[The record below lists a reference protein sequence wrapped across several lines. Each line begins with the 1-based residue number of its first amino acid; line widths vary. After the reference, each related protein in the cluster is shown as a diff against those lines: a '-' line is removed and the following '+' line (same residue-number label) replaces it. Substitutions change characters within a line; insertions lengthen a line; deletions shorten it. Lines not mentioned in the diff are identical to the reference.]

1 MLYRLSKIIPVPM
14 KSEYGVEDAGVQRI
28 QRATWWQWR
37 DRIYRHRNTFVRA
50 T

>member
-14 KSEYGVEDAGVQRI
+14 KSTYGVEDVGVQRI

-37 DRIYRHRNTFVRA
+37 GHIFRHRNTFVRA
-50 T
+50 A